1 MIAQFEQ
8 GALFAEKD
16 WQDYIDILKS
26 KTSPSSKEEVK
37 SVLVSA
43 VNKRIPKNKFGV
55 FFSGG
60 VDSSLIA
67 FLCKKENADFIC
79 YSVGIKDS
87 PDIIAAKKA
96 SQLLS
101 LNWKFKEY
109 SLEELEQLFIRT
121 VKLFKNC
128 QLPTVNCKP
137 TVLSVGVAAVVIA
150 AADLAKQDGITTLFG
165 GLGSEEIFAGYER
178 HATAKDINEECW
190 CGLKNMWGRDF
201 TRDYAVASAL
211 GISALVPFLDEDLII
226 KAMGLDGACKIK
238 DGHKKHVLREIAESL
253 GLPKEIAWRKKQAAQ
268 YGSKFDLA
276 MEKISKKNGFKTKQE
291 WIASLR

>member
-1 MIAQFEQ
+1 MITQLEQ
-8 GALFAEKD
+8 GTLFAEKD
-16 WQDYIDILKS
+16 WQDYINTLKS
-26 KTSPSSKEEVK
+26 KTNSSSKDEVK
-37 SVLVSA
+37 SVLVAA

-67 FLCKKENADFIC
+67 FLCKKANADFIC

-96 SQLLS
+96 SQLLN

-137 TVLSVGVAAVVIA
+137 NVLSVGVAAVVIA

-178 HATAKDINEECW
+178 HAIAKDINEECW
-190 CGLKNMWGRDF
+190 NGLRNMWGRDF
-201 TRDYAVASAL
+201 TRDAAVGKAL
-211 GISALVPFLDEDLII
+211 NLTVLVPFLDEDLIV
-226 KAMGLDGACKIK
+226 KAMGLDGNCKIK
-238 DGHKKHVLREIAESL
+238 NGHKKFVLREIAESL
-253 GLPKEIAWRKKQAAQ
+253 GLPNEIAWRKKQAAQ

-276 MEKISKKNGFKTKQE
+276 MEKIAKKHGFKTKQE
-291 WIASLR
+291 WLDSL